1 LSEDRRVDRTAKPEV
16 SEVAVLG
23 VGLIGGSIG
32 LACSRCLGARV
43 IGWDPDPDHL
53 DRALSL
59 GALDAAA
66 ASVAEA
72 VAGADVIFCAAPV
85 ASLPGLVAAAIAASG
100 PGSVVSDVGSTKRA
114 LVDAVAVSDGA
125 DRFIGGHPLAGA
137 ETAGVEGSREDLFDG
152 ARWYLTPTP
161 VSQGVL
167 FDRLHGVLAGIGAR
181 PQAIDAE
188 THDREMAAI
197 SHLPHVLANALVT
210 AASRSLPGGDRPPE
224 VGRSFRDATRVAG
237 ANPSIW
243 ADIFASNSEAVAAEV
258 EDVAALLG
266 EAAHLIRTGDREAIA
281 AWQESVRSQRRAIL
295 EADLPDSPLTELRI
309 AVENRPGTVAEIALA
324 LGRGGVNIEDMSL
337 FPAADRRSGMIS
349 LWIAGIAEARRASEI
364 VAGLG
369 HQVAPIPEQET

>member
-1 LSEDRRVDRTAKPEV
+1 MDRSAKPDAPAI
-16 SEVAVLG
+16 AVLG

-32 LACSRCLGARV
+32 LACRRRLGARV
-43 IGWDPDPDHL
+43 VGWDPEPGNL
-53 DRALSL
+53 DRALEL

-66 ASVAEA
+66 GSLEEAASS
-72 VAGADVIFCAAPV
+72 ADVVFCAAPV
-85 ASLPGLVAAAIAASG
+85 ASLPGLVATALEVSG

-114 LVDAVAVSDGA
+114 LVETVAAFEGA

-210 AASRSLPGGDRPPE
+210 AAVRSLPGGERPPE

-237 ANPSIW
+237 ANPVIW
-243 ADIFASNSEAVAAEV
+243 ADIFSSNSDAVAAEV
-258 EDVAALLG
+258 EDVAAMLG
-266 EAAHLIRTGDREAIA
+266 EAAHLIRSGDRKAIA
-281 AWQESVRSQRRAIL
+281 AWQEAAREDRRAIL

-324 LGRGGVNIEDMSL
+324 LGRSGVNIEDMSL
-337 FPAADRRSGMIS
+337 FPAADRRTGMVS
-349 LWIAGIAEARRASEI
+349 LWIAGVDEARRAGDV

-369 HQVAPIPEQET
+369 HKVAPISEPRA